1 MNWGLATLRGLQRK
15 SPRRF
20 MSSPQ
25 GKHKSGVENIRIKP
39 IPHFSDLFYFSP
51 LPAPILPQDLWQKLG
66 LEYPT
71 EHLGVLQSMCHS
83 HQRRWEQG

>member
-1 MNWGLATLRGLQRK
+1 
-15 SPRRF
+15 

-51 LPAPILPQDLWQKLG
+51 LPAPILPQDL
-66 LEYPT
+66 
-71 EHLGVLQSMCHS
+71 
-83 HQRRWEQG
+83 